1 MKMEFSLAIEGSVSL
16 WLPRY
21 LSNASIAFTAVG
33 VRSSRVTLRQSG
45 TLLLECSDADD
56 LVRETWPGDAVVRD
70 SVQGVVVVVVLL
82 LYVNSECS

>member
-1 MKMEFSLAIEGSVSL
+1 MKTEFSRAIEGSPSL

-21 LSNASIAFTAVG
+21 LSNASMAFTAVG
-33 VRSSRVTLRQSG
+33 LRSSRVIPRQSG
-45 TLLLECSDADD
+45 TLLLVCSDADE
-56 LVRETWPGDAVVRD
+56 LARETWPGDAVARD